1 MELTIF
7 TDGGARGNPGPAA
20 LGVAAYQADDCIYQY
35 ALPLGTQTNNSA
47 EYLALLSALSWL
59 TDYAQRHQLTDVT
72 FKLDSELVV
81 KQLNGQYK
89 VKHPDLQPLHRM
101 ATQQLANLNPQFPV
115 RITHIKRAENSHADS
130 LVNQALDSLLIPP
143 QI

>member
-20 LGVAAYQADDCIYQY
+20 IGVVAYHGDDSIYQY
-35 ALPLGTQTNNSA
+35 SLPLGTQTNNTA
-47 EYLALLSALSWL
+47 EYLALLSAVSWL
-59 TDYAQRHQLTDVT
+59 INYAQHNQLTQVT

-89 VKHPDLQPLHRM
+89 VKHPDLQLLHRM
-101 ATQQLANLNPQFPV
+101 ATQQLANLNAQFPIDIQHV
-115 RITHIKRAENSHADS
+115 KRADNTHADA
-130 LVNQALDSLLIPP
+130 LVNQALDALLSPS